1 MHQKLYAAHNI
12 YYERSV
18 DKIKGKKSKKH
29 KQKSSVKAGWKSQPH
44 RKSQRGRKPAPHRS
58 ENSRHGRK
66 ENTHGKKNTNDPNER
81 KVYKT
86 PEQLIEERGDFSE
99 EVKREIAHIRTSLS
113 KTAIESEL
121 RKGRRDLRSLTVV
134 TIDSEETKDVD
145 DAISIEKKDDGT
157 YLLGVHIADVAQYV
171 KEGTALDAEAYARGT
186 SVYLVDK
193 VLPMLPRKLSNGI
206 CSLNVGE
213 DRFALSVIMTLD
225 KYGQIIRYEIFESI
239 IKVTYKITYEQIYA
253 LMEGDTDMYKKS
265 ELENEFAAHIEDL
278 YLMREL
284 AALRHAVRYKRG
296 AIDFEFPETHVT
308 TDENGVPV
316 SIEAYRDTF
325 ANNLIEE
332 FMLAANETVAE
343 HFSRIKAPFLYRVHG
358 VPDAEKMYTLSSV
371 IRSMGFTLRGN
382 GSISSGII
390 QDLLKTVKGKAAEQA
405 VSMLTLRSMQKAEYS
420 PKNEGHFGLAAED
433 YTHFTSP
440 IRRYPDL
447 FVHRVIKDILHG
459 KMSSERAAELRQF
472 AELAAV
478 HCSETEREAENAE
491 RTYTDML
498 IAMYMEQRIGDEF
511 DGIICNITSFGIFVR
526 LENSAEG
533 LVFYNSMPEYM
544 IFDDK
549 KMVAIGEHSKSK
561 LAIGDRVRVKVANC
575 NTKMGQIEF
584 HFTK

>member
-1 MHQKLYAAHNI
+1 M
-12 YYERSV
+12 
-18 DKIKGKKSKKH
+18 DKIKGKKSKKN
-29 KQKSSVKAGWKSQPH
+29 KQKSTGKISKNPHIKYKNKKSKTH
-44 RKSQRGRKPAPHRS
+44 SGRKSVSHTSASARGTKK
-58 ENSRHGRK
+58 ENSR
-66 ENTHGKKNTNDPNER
+66 GKNNDQKNER
-81 KVYKT
+81 PAYKT
-86 PEQLIEERGDFSE
+86 PEQLIEERGDFNA
-99 EVKREIAHIRTSLS
+99 EVKKEIAHIRTSLS

-121 RKGRRDLRSLTVV
+121 KKGRRDLRALTVV
-134 TIDSEETKDVD
+134 TVDSEETKDVD
-145 DAISIEKKDDGT
+145 DAISIEKAEDGT
-157 YLLGVHIADVAQYV
+157 FVLGVHIADVAQYV
-171 KEGTALDAEAYARGT
+171 KEGTALDAEAYERGT

-213 DRFALSVIMTLD
+213 DRFAMSVIMTLD
-225 KYGQIIRYEIFESI
+225 KYGQIIKYEIFESI
-239 IKVTYKITYEQIYA
+239 INVTYKITYEQIYA

-265 ELENEFAAHIEDL
+265 DLENEFSEHIEDL

-308 TDENGVPV
+308 TDEEGAPV

-325 ANNLIEE
+325 ANNIIEE

-358 VPDAEKMYTLSSV
+358 LPESDKIYALSSV

-390 QDLLKTVKGKAAEQA
+390 QDLLKTVKGKAAEPA
-405 VSMLTLRSMQKAEYS
+405 VSMLTLRAMQKAEYS

-472 AELAAV
+472 AEYAAV

-498 IAMYMEQRIGDEF
+498 IAMYMEKHIGDVFE
-511 DGIICNITSFGIFVR
+511 GIICNITSFGIFVR
-526 LENSAEG
+526 LDNSAEG

-549 KMVAIGEHSKSK
+549 KMIAIGEHSKSK

-575 NTKMGQIEF
+575 NIKMGQIEF